1 MEDSYFTL
9 QHPGEGLYKEK
20 GSKFIAMA
28 WPVTTEEQVEQFLA
42 EARKKYYDS
51 RHVCYAWRLGREG
64 KRFRANDD
72 GEPSHSA
79 GDPIL
84 NEMKSQELS
93 DVLVAVVRYFGGT
106 KLGVGGLIR
115 AYGTAAQ
122 EALEDGEREEVVLR
136 EEVEIRFPYEKT
148 SDVNRVLHPFRIE
161 ADSKT
166 YEMDCHFIYHIR
178 LSRVERIKQVL
189 REIGVLVE
197 EIED

>member
-28 WPVTTEEQVEQFLA
+28 WPVTTEEEVEQFLA

-115 AYGTAAQ
+115 AYGTAAK

-161 ADSKT
+161 ASTKE
-166 YEMDCHFIYHIR
+166 YEMDCRFIYRIR

-197 EIED
+197 KEED